1 MTNSLTKPQKINKG
15 DTIATIS
22 PSNGWAGDKDKLW
35 KYTLGVKRLNEL
47 ELNVIPAPNSL
58 KGSEYL
64 SQNPQARAEDIMWAF
79 ENKEIRAVI
88 SNVGGNDSIK
98 IIPYINPNTIKQNP
112 KIFIGYSDVMNLHIL
127 CYKCGLSSFYGD
139 NLLHPIAEA
148 QGWHPYSKMWFKKVL
163 FDTLPI
169 GIIKPS
175 ADWTYEDTEYINTN
189 HIRKYYPNEGYQII
203 QGHGKVSGLLFG
215 GHTGLMELENT
226 SLELSADDYAGK
238 ILFIEDITEFF
249 TPEGMAEFFQWLGNK
264 GALQKLKG
272 IVIGKLNQNISF
284 DNHEK
289 SILSVINNEF
299 GLSELPIIY
308 GLNFGHSSPMCV
320 LPYGAIAEIDCEKKK
335 FFILE
340 SGVV

>member
-1 MTNSLTKPQKINKG
+1 
-15 DTIATIS
+15 
-22 PSNGWAGDKDKLW
+22 
-35 KYTLGVKRLNEL
+35 
-47 ELNVIPAPNSL
+47 
-58 KGSEYL
+58 
-64 SQNPQARAEDIMWAF
+64 
-79 ENKEIRAVI
+79 
-88 SNVGGNDSIK
+88 
-98 IIPYINPNTIKQNP
+98 
-112 KIFIGYSDVMNLHIL
+112 
-127 CYKCGLSSFYGD
+127 
-139 NLLHPIAEA
+139 
-148 QGWHPYSKMWFKKVL
+148 
-163 FDTLPI
+163 
-169 GIIKPS
+169 
-175 ADWTYEDTEYINTN
+175 
-189 HIRKYYPNEGYQII
+189 
-203 QGHGKVSGLLFG
+203 
-215 GHTGLMELENT
+215 MELENT